1 MADKKIYPIIMNKNF
16 HKVCLFDDYISLI
29 WTPRY
34 YSPGDFEL
42 CLPVTQKSLNYIK
55 KDYYIVRDDDE
66 NVGIIQNILFTNDQF
81 GNKMMIVRGKFLA
94 GILERRIIEE
104 QTNFDNT
111 PVSGAVWRLLNDAI
125 IDPDVEARKIEN
137 FKWHAYTTEETIT
150 QQITGKNLCSAIE
163 DICKAYDLGFK
174 VTLNTNQQ
182 FVFSLYRG
190 LDRTYDQNVNPRA
203 IFSDKY
209 DNLLA
214 SQYEEIYSTMVTDVL
229 VAGEGEGLDR
239 TTVWATK
246 GNKTGLN
253 RYELYKDARN
263 VRSNSGEIGPAYYER
278 MLRMEGMES
287 MTTYTR
293 AFSGEVDFDN
303 VKYKEDINIGDLCV
317 IQNTKW
323 GVYVNARLIEVIES
337 IDESGKYTINPTFGV

>member
-1 MADKKIYPIIMNKNF
+1 MADKKIYPIIMNKLF
-16 HKVCLFDDYISLI
+16 HRVCTFDDYISLI

-55 KDYYIVRDDDE
+55 KDYYILRDDDE

-81 GNKMMIVRGKFLA
+81 GNEMMIVRGKFLA

-125 IDPDVEARKIEN
+125 INPYVEARAIDN
-137 FKWHAYTTEETIT
+137 FKWKAYTTEETIT

-182 FVFSLYRG
+182 FVFELYRG

-293 AFSGEVDFDN
+293 AFSGEVDFES

-323 GVYVNARLIEVIES
+323 GIYVNARLIEVIES

>member
-1 MADKKIYPIIMNKNF
+1 MADKKIYPVIMNKLF
-16 HKVCLFDDYISLI
+16 HRVCTFDDYISLI

-34 YSPGDFEL
+34 YSPGDFEI

-55 KDYYIVRDDDE
+55 KDYYILRDDDE

-81 GNKMMIVRGKFLA
+81 GNEMMIVRGKFLA
-94 GILERRIIEE
+94 GILERRIIER
-104 QTNFDNT
+104 QTNFNNT
-111 PVSGAVWRLLNDAI
+111 PVSGAIWRLLNDAI

-174 VTLNTNQQ
+174 VTFNSNQQ

-203 IFSDKY
+203 VFSDKY

-239 TTVWATK
+239 RTAWVAK
-246 GNKTGLN
+246 GNKEGLN

-263 VRSNSGEIGPAYYER
+263 VRSNGGEINPAEYDQ
-278 MLRMEGMES
+278 MLLTEGLES

-293 AFSGEVDFDN
+293 AFSGEVDFES

-323 GVYVNARLIEVIES
+323 GIYVNARLIEVIES

>member
-1 MADKKIYPIIMNKNF
+1 MADKKIYPVIMNKLF
-16 HKVCLFDDYISLI
+16 HRVCTFDDYISLI

-34 YSPGDFEL
+34 YSPGDFEI
-42 CLPVTQKSLNYIK
+42 CLPITQKSLNYIK

-81 GNKMMIVRGKFLA
+81 GNEMMIVRGKFLA
-94 GILERRIIEE
+94 GILERRIIER
-104 QTNFDNT
+104 QTNFNNT
-111 PVSGAVWRLLNDAI
+111 PVSGAIWRLLNDAI

-174 VTLNTNQQ
+174 VTFNSNQQ

-293 AFSGEVDFDN
+293 AFSGEVDFES

-323 GVYVNARLIEVIES
+323 GIYVNARLIEVIES